1 MTGRF
6 RVNKLFLGVEIP
18 LGRTEQKCLS
28 VAAASRAGLPAFL
41 DRHGPTITPAVP
53 ITQTRSISIV
63 VTIKS
68 IRVTNAITVAPAF
81 IDSDAVGTHRY
92 FGLGQRDRI
101 VRNGGGACEG
111 WECCKA

>member
-6 RVNKLFLGVEIP
+6 RVNKLFLEVEIP

-41 DRHGPTITPAVP
+41 DRHGSATTLAVP
-53 ITQTRSISIV
+53 ITQTRPISIM

-68 IRVTNAITVAPAF
+68 IMVTNAIAVPPAF
-81 IDSDAVGTHRY
+81 IDSDAVGTHRH
-92 FGLGQRDRI
+92 FGLGERDRI
-101 VRNGGGACEG
+101 VRNGGVAGERR
-111 WECCKA
+111 E

>member
-1 MTGRF
+1 
-6 RVNKLFLGVEIP
+6 L
-18 LGRTEQKCLS
+18 
-28 VAAASRAGLPAFL
+28 
-41 DRHGPTITPAVP
+41 
-53 ITQTRSISIV
+53 

-68 IRVTNAITVAPAF
+68 ITVTNAITVAFTDA
-81 IDSDAVGTHRY
+81 DADAVGTHRH

>member
-6 RVNKLFLGVEIP
+6 RVNKLFLEVEIP

-41 DRHGPTITPAVP
+41 DRHGSATTLAVP
-53 ITQTRSISIV
+53 ITETRPISIM

-68 IRVTNAITVAPAF
+68 IMVTNAIAVPPAF
-81 IDSDAVGTHRY
+81 IDSDAVGTHRH
-92 FGLGQRDRI
+92 FGLGERDRI
-101 VRNGGGACEG
+101 VRNGGVACERR
-111 WECCKA
+111 E